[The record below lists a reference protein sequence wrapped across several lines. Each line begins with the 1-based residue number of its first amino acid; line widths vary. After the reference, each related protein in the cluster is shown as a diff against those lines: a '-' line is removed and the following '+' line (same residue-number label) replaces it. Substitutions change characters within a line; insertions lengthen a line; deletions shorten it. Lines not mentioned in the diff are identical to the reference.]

1 MFGMFSKLIGNNY
14 QGLVFFGRF
23 TAKKTV
29 KNVQLLCLK
38 SNEATVAKNKWKH
51 NFATNHLMY
60 VLSWCCKNMVLRGY
74 FLNMTKA
81 FILKQSLK
89 QILQKKTLNLID
101 FLFAIEHSILKVLQE
116 NKSLEKH
123 FDKFF

>member
-1 MFGMFSKLIGNNY
+1 
-14 QGLVFFGRF
+14 
-23 TAKKTV
+23 
-29 KNVQLLCLK
+29 
-38 SNEATVAKNKWKH
+38 
-51 NFATNHLMY
+51 
-60 VLSWCCKNMVLRGY
+60 
-74 FLNMTKA
+74 MTMA

-89 QILQKKTLNLID
+89 QILQKKLNLID